1 MIYAIDGDK
10 IQSMTSNKAFL
21 NAFKRSGNIYHEDF
35 LTYDFKMKFDLVVG
49 NPPFSKGN
57 KLLYPLFFE
66 KSLDMADKVIMI
78 MPLQIDSS
86 YGQLKKVNKLIK
98 THSFN
103 ISENISKHFNIG
115 VGDVRC
121 IHASRHHLNKD
132 DISTS
137 VERYQEILPNRER
150 LKPRRGPE
158 DISSGKNK
166 DPNGIP
172 CVISIHRGDKIVWDT
187 VKSEVFETSRMGV
200 DSPWVVLVND
210 APANGQFNK
219 VFMRNENLKWGKSIF
234 AFGVDS
240 EEEAKQLCEWISTET
255 FKEEVRKIQK
265 LNNAYSMSI
274 SRFNRLP
281 SYH

>member
-1 MIYAIDGDK
+1 
-10 IQSMTSNKAFL
+10 
-21 NAFKRSGNIYHEDF
+21 
-35 LTYDFKMKFDLVVG
+35 VVG

-66 KSLDMADKVIMI
+66 KSLDMAHTVIMI

-86 YGQLKKVNKLIK
+86 YGQLKKVNELIK
-98 THSFN
+98 THSFD
-103 ISENISKHFNIG
+103 ISENISKYFNIG
-115 VGDVRC
+115 VADVRC
-121 IHASRHHLNKD
+121 VHASRFHWNKD
-132 DISTS
+132 DISVN
-137 VERYQEILPNRER
+137 VERYQEILPERSR

-172 CVISIHRGDKIVWDT
+172 CVISIHRGDKIIWDN
-187 VKSEVFETSRMGV
+187 VRQDVVETSRMGV

-219 VFMRNENLKWGKSIF
+219 VFMKNDNLKWGKSIF
-234 AFGVDS
+234 AFGVES
-240 EEEAKQLCEWISTET
+240 EDEAKQLCEWISTDT
-255 FKEEVRKIQK
+255 FKEEVKKIQK

-274 SRFNRLP
+274 SRFSRLP
-281 SYH
+281 DCR